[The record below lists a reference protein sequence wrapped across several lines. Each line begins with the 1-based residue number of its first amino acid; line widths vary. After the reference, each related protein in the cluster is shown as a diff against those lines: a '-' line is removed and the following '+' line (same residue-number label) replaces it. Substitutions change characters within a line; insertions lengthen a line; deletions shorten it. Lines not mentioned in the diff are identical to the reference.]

1 MDPPQL
7 ANQTAEDRCWALIG
21 TQDWPTASTFEYYDS
36 EVVFYDSQVPN
47 PEPENE
53 NLASLD
59 VKTGEKTVDFH
70 EHSQTD
76 AGETSGPT
84 PESGKPQGPETH
96 GPRRGPTRAA
106 KRAGGTINRRR
117 SQRCA
122 ARGAA
127 GNAGGM

>member
-7 ANQTAEDRCWALIG
+7 ANQTAEDKCWALIG

-96 GPRRGPTRAA
+96 VLQWPSAGTDQSRKARRGNHKPEKIATL
-106 KRAGGTINRRR
+106 R
-117 SQRCA
+117 S
-122 ARGAA
+122 
-127 GNAGGM
+127 